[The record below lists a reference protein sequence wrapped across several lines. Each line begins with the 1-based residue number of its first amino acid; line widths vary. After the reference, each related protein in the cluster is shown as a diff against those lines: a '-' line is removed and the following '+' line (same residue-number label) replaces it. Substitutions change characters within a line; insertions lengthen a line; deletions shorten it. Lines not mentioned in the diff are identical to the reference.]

1 MAILRK
7 PGTVI
12 PLHLPTEAPYPPGD
26 RVVVW
31 ARVPDKGTYLQCEEI
46 CGANLGNYETARR
59 VIGLLADR
67 IENLKRDDGKDFKL
81 EIESGGYLTD
91 ECATWLSPYLNE
103 IATVCLNAGKLTP
116 VDRKNCSSP

>member
-12 PLHLPTEAPYPPGD
+12 PLHLPSEASLPPEE
-26 RVVVW
+26 RVLLWV
-31 ARVPDKGTYLQCEEI
+31 RVPDKGTYLQCEGI
-46 CGANLGNYETARR
+46 CGADLGNYETARR
-59 VIGLLADR
+59 SIGLLADR
-67 IENLKRDDGKDFKL
+67 IENLKRDDGKEFKL
-81 EIESGGYLTD
+81 ERESGGYLTD

-103 IATVCLNAGKLTP
+103 LATLCLNAGKLTP